1 MAVTNAQIHGAL
13 MPRPLKHIL
22 IAIND
27 TTATDTDIS
36 AALVSLDEKAI
47 LRQLK
52 ASTATRVSI
61 LGGNCDP
68 AFERLA
74 LDMAGV

>member
-1 MAVTNAQIHGAL
+1 MAVTNAQIHGAAIS
-13 MPRPLKHIL
+13 RPLKHIL
-22 IAIND
+22 IAINN
-27 TTATDTDIS
+27 TTATDLDIS
-36 AALVSLDEKAI
+36 AALVNLDEKDV

-61 LGGNCDP
+61 SAANTNP
-68 AFERLA
+68 AFEKLA